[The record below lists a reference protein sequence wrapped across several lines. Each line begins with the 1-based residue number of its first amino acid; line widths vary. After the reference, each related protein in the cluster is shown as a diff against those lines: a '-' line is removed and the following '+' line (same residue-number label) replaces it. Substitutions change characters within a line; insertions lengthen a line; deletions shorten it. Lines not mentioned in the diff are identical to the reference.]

1 METQR
6 GQWSSKIGFILAGA
20 GAAIGLGNI
29 WRFSYVAGENGGAAF
44 VLTYLI
50 FVIFFG
56 IPLMIAEIAIG
67 RKTQKN
73 PVGAFTSIRSSSF
86 WKFVGYFA
94 ILTNLGILAFYSVIA
109 GWTFGYIF
117 KMLSGDAFGYQTF
130 ISNPFFEIGLFA
142 LFLIFTAGIV
152 YGGVEKGIEKWSK
165 ILMPLLILIMIFLII
180 YANLLEGSSKGLEFY
195 LKPDFSKITPKV
207 ILSAIGQ
214 AMFSLSLGMGLM
226 ITYGSYLS
234 KKENIF
240 VSGITIAILDTTV
253 AIMAG
258 FIIFP
263 ALFAMGGNPQAG
275 PALVFEVLP
284 KLFMGMVGGQI
295 VGAFFF
301 VLLSIA
307 ALTSTISML
316 EVPVSFFVD
325 EKKINRKRIVIYAT
339 IFTFFMGLPSAL
351 SQGTV
356 DFFTNFGLLPKSI
369 CSADF
374 LSHMNFIFGDFA
386 VVLGA
391 LFASVFVGWIWG
403 TKPAIEEIL
412 QGSKYFKKIAFLWS
426 FFIKYIIPAIITLIL
441 LSLFG
446 II

>member
-1 METQR
+1 MEAQR
-6 GQWSSKIGFILAGA
+6 GQWGSKIGFILAGA

-73 PVGAFTSIRSSSF
+73 PVGAFTSLSISKF
-86 WKFVGYFA
+86 WEFVGYFA
-94 ILTNLGILAFYSVIA
+94 VLTNIGILAFYSVIA

-130 ISNPFFEIGLFA
+130 VSNPIFEIGLFA
-142 LFLIFTAGIV
+142 IFLIFTAGIV

-165 ILMPLLILIMIFLII
+165 ILMPLLLLIMIFLII
-180 YANLLEGSSKGLEFY
+180 YANFLEGSSKGLEFY

-207 ILSAIGQ
+207 VLSAIGQ

-226 ITYGSYLS
+226 VTYGSYLS

-240 VSGITIAILDTTV
+240 VSGTTIALLDTAV

-258 FIIFP
+258 FVIFP

-284 KLFMGMVGGQI
+284 KLFMGMPGGQI

-325 EKKINRKRIVIYAT
+325 EKKINRKKIVIYAS
-339 IFTFFMGLPSAL
+339 IFTFVVGLPSAL

-356 DFFTNFGLLPKSI
+356 DVFTNFGLLPKSI
-369 CSADF
+369 CSPDF

-391 LFASVFVGWIWG
+391 LFASVFVGWAWG
-403 TKPAIEEIL
+403 IKPATEEISE
-412 QGSKYFKKIAFLWS
+412 GSTNFKKIAFLWG
-426 FFIKYIIPAIITLIL
+426 FFIKFIIPIVIALIL